1 MQDAP
6 ALEAP
11 AAVSQL
17 DVRFPSALP
26 LADAASEQPVP
37 SLAPSGPA
45 LLTMPTYGGTLAAV
59 RALGAAGIPVT
70 VAGTEL
76 LAPARWSRHTQRFVS
91 CPDPRELDRFTEWL
105 LRFGEREPGHF
116 LYPTS
121 DDLAWLFATRA
132 EELRRHYLLFQPP
145 VATIVQLLDK
155 KRLHTVCSEV
165 GLPTMPT
172 WFPAD
177 AGEVEQLQRELPFP
191 LVIKPR
197 TQVLL
202 TTRNHG
208 ELVLDRDELVRR
220 YRAWCSRDR
229 YLPGSEADFGD
240 VSGPMLQ
247 RFASSADLGVYSI
260 SGFVARNGAV
270 LGARASRKVLQR
282 PSRVGVGMCFEDA
295 PVEQSVLEGLARLC
309 RRVGYFGVFEAEF
322 VVESDRHQL
331 IDFNPRFYGQM
342 HFEIARGLPLPLLA
356 YHSAR
361 GEEAELVRLAAD
373 AREHD
378 SRGSVYVFGFAL
390 GMLLT
395 LGGLTG
401 TVSPAEKL
409 RWKTWYGEHQGRV
422 VDGLVVRGDRMP
434 AVVDGAQIVWSALRH
449 PRAYYRHILRS
460 AG

>member
-1 MQDAP
+1 MRRHWKP
-6 ALEAP
+6 A
-11 AAVSQL
+11 AAVSRL
-17 DVRFPSALP
+17 DVSFPSALP
-26 LADAASEQPVP
+26 LTDAAPEVPVSSVEP
-37 SLAPSGPA
+37 RGPA

-76 LAPARWSRHTQRFVS
+76 LAPARWSRHTQRFLS
-91 CPDPRELDRFTEWL
+91 CPDPRDLDRFTEWL

-121 DDLAWLFATRA
+121 DDLAWLFATRSEA
-132 EELRRHYLLFQPP
+132 LRRHYVLFQPP
-145 VATIVQLLDK
+145 VSTLVQLLDK
-155 KRLHTVCSEV
+155 KRLHAVCSEV

-177 AGEVEQLQRELPFP
+177 TAEVEQLQRELPFP

-208 ELVLDRDELVRR
+208 ELVQDRDDLLRR
-220 YRAWCSRDR
+220 YRTWISRDW
-229 YLPGSEADFGD
+229 YLPGIEADFGD

-247 RFASSADLGVYSI
+247 RFAVSADLGVYSI
-260 SGFVARNGAV
+260 SGFVARNGVV
-270 LGARASRKVLQR
+270 LGTRASRKVLQR

-295 PVEQSVLEGLARLC
+295 PVEQSVLDGLVRLC

-322 VVESDRHQL
+322 VVESERHQL

-342 HFEIARGLPLPLLA
+342 HFEIARGLPLALLA
-356 YHSAR
+356 YHAAR
-361 GEEAELVRLAAD
+361 GDEDELARLAAG

-378 SRGSVYVFGFAL
+378 SRGSAYVFGFAL

-395 LGGLTG
+395 LGGLSG
-401 TVSPAEKL
+401 TVSRAEKL
-409 RWKTWYGEHQGRV
+409 RWKRWYEEHHGRM
-422 VDGLVVRGDRMP
+422 VDGLVTPDDRMP
-434 AVVDGAQIVWSALRH
+434 AVVDGVQIVWSAVRH